1 VGWARGAAV
10 DNELGRLELCSASVA
25 ADDVLDGAEGI
36 VLGAALIFD
45 GTAVPLLRL
54 STDSLAG
61 GK

>member
-1 VGWARGAAV
+1 VGWGRGAAV
-10 DNELGRLELCSASVA
+10 DNELARLELCSASVA

>member
-1 VGWARGAAV
+1 
-10 DNELGRLELCSASVA
+10 
-25 ADDVLDGAEGI
+25 LDGAEGI